1 MIIDEKKQQPIST
14 ELNDKLN
21 LNPDSNKSNINT
33 NLNHKKENKEI
44 DSSNY
49 FEETDSLKFDSS
61 YKAVQCDNPK
71 NILRKSSTL
80 STNISQSESPQKND
94 KESSNFPFV
103 SFNRE
108 RFYSMPVSNYFDGID
123 NYFKGLYPEK
133 NNYQKS
139 KNYLEKKY
147 FFREHF
153 PSVDIDY
160 VYKKTQKIEKLEKE
174 KSQEKVMNSPA
185 TPTKNSQNLQ
195 NININ
200 NNIEFPFY
208 YLGYCGIDCKPYNY
222 NII

>member
-1 MIIDEKKQQPIST
+1 MIIDEKNQQPIST
-14 ELNDKLN
+14 ELNNKLN
-21 LNPDSNKSNINT
+21 INTDSNKSNINI
-33 NLNHKKENKEI
+33 NLNYKKENKEI
-44 DSSNY
+44 DSLNY

-61 YKAVQCDNPK
+61 YKAVQCDNRK

-80 STNISQSESPQKND
+80 STNISQSESPQKNN
-94 KESSNFPFV
+94 KESSYSPFV

-108 RFYSMPVSNYFDGID
+108 RFYSMPISNYFDGID

-160 VYKKTQKIEKLEKE
+160 MYKKTQKIEKLEKE

-185 TPTKNSQNLQ
+185 PPTKNSQNLQ

-222 NII
+222 KII

>member
-153 PSVDIDY
+153 SSVDIDFM
-160 VYKKTQKIEKLEKE
+160 YKKTQKIEKLEKKE
-174 KSQEKVMNSPA
+174 KSPEKIMEHPA
-185 TPTKNSQNLQ
+185 TPVKNSQNLQ
-195 NININ
+195 NIN